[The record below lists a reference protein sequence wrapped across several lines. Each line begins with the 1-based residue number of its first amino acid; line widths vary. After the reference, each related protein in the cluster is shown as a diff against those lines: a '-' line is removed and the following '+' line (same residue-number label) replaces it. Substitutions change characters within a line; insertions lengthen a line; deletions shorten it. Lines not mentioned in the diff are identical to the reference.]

1 MAKGSSSSFKRM
13 KLEKLAEKLGS
24 REAIAK
30 AIGVSR
36 GAVDRYFVG
45 HGMRAETHEALA
57 ELIRVHVDSPGGL
70 TLDQQPGQ
78 RDPME
83 GIGERLPVDVEADTL
98 EERGGHLFALM
109 SKALQR
115 NVGLDSV
122 SAQLN
127 RMEMR
132 LQRIETNQRVM
143 MRAWQMQAV
152 VGP

>member
-1 MAKGSSSSFKRM
+1 MKGSPSGFKRA
-13 KLEKLAEKLGS
+13 KLVALAKKLGG
-24 REAIAK
+24 RAEIAK

-45 HGMRAETHEALA
+45 HGMRAETHDALA

-70 TLDQQPGQ
+70 RLDQQPGQ

-83 GIGERLPVDVEADTL
+83 GIGERLPVDIEADTL
-98 EERGGHLFALM
+98 EQRGGHLFSLL

-115 NVGLDSV
+115 NVGLDSI

-132 LQRIETNQRVM
+132 QQRIETNQRAM
-143 MRAWQMQAV
+143 LHAWQLQPA